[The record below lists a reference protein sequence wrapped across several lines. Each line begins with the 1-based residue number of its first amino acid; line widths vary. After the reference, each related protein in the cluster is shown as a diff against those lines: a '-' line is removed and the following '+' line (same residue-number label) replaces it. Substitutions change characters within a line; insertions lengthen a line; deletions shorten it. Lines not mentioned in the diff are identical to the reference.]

1 MHFVHLVS
9 IPVSSSP
16 LADCCVARV
25 TEQLGE
31 VSADP
36 GADAGV
42 HVAARRLSCPRHA
55 GYPQRGELNGLD
67 TGWS

>member
-1 MHFVHLVS
+1 MHFVHQVS
-9 IPVSSSP
+9 IPVSYSP

-36 GADAGV
+36 GADADF
-42 HVAARRLSCPRHA
+42 HVAARRLGGRRHA
-55 GYPQRGELNGLD
+55 GHPHHGDLNARG
-67 TGWS
+67 TSWS